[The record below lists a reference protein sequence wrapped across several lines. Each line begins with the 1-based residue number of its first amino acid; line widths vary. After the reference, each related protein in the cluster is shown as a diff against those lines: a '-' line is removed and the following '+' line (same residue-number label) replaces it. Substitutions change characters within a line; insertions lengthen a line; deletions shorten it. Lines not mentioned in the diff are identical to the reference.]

1 MVKIRL
7 DLQIVKVEFG
17 CTLRFLFFIFYI
29 FHFIS
34 FISLKFES
42 GFTATGYGAG
52 RSFLCLVLLYNIN
65 PVPGSITA
73 GDIQLSCVMI
83 HNILLSGPHN
93 QLVGN
98 LISDPLLRM

>member
-7 DLQIVKVEFG
+7 DLQIVKVGFG
-17 CTLRFLFFIFYI
+17 STLRFLFFIFYRGR
-29 FHFIS
+29 FNLKS
-34 FISLKFES
+34 FKFES